1 MESTMRL
8 PRPFTRSLAEALLA
22 VVLLVSV
29 LLVPGAA
36 PAASTG
42 GDHDTPGG
50 DCVARVDRRLAD
62 LDKLLAKVASAPD
75 VPEGHRVALQA
86 GLHESKNGLLVLR
99 NEMTALGTTG
109 LAPQTGGDH
118 GTEHEVSPEMA
129 ALCARIAD
137 FRVYSLRKPQV
148 YLVLSADRVVGQQ
161 GLYEQLAVA
170 LDYAITVAGA
180 DPDVANARQKL
191 DSYRAHVAAAVA
203 GASGVGNAIAG
214 LGPADWTSNN
224 QILVPYAETMHQVK
238 HELKAAKK
246 DARAIIELIWLG
258 TAKA

>member
-1 MESTMRL
+1 MERTKRMS
-8 PRPFTRSLAEALLA
+8 RPFARSRPGALLA
-22 VVLLVSV
+22 VVLAVSV
-29 LLVPGAA
+29 LLVPGAS
-36 PAASTG
+36 PAAGT
-42 GDHDTPGG
+42 GDHHDSPGG

-86 GLHESKNGLLVLR
+86 GLGESKNGLLALR
-99 NEMTALGTTG
+99 NEMTALGTAG
-109 LAPQTGGDH
+109 IAPQTDGEH
-118 GTEHEVSPEMA
+118 GTETDVGPEMA
-129 ALCARIAD
+129 ALCARIAG
-137 FRVYSLRKPQV
+137 FRVYSFRKPQV

-161 GLYEQLAVA
+161 GLYEQLAVT

-180 DPDVANARQKL
+180 DPDVAKARQKL
-191 DSYRAHVAAAVA
+191 DSYRAHIAAAVA

-214 LGPADWTSNN
+214 LGPADWANDG
-224 QILVPYAETMHQVK
+224 QVLVPYVEIMHQVK

-258 TAKA
+258 GAKA